1 MFSGHSL
8 RRKKLESAGDLE
20 LLIFFIFTYLSWHT
34 STKAKLNEKIQWLQ
48 DGTYFK
54 KIYIFSSIVFSNSLA
69 FFFFLPARCRFLTL
83 LAKASSCV
91 TLNFMVM
98 PVVREIPSM
107 SSKDPSL
114 HIELMNI
121 QVEESPAS
129 SIKVVVI

>member
-54 KIYIFSSIVFSNSLA
+54 KIYIYSHLLCSAIHWL
-69 FFFFLPARCRFLTL
+69 FFLPARCRFLTL

-114 HIELMNI
+114 HMELMNI